1 MDPASTPLGKMLLEE
16 ITPVVMV
23 LRTPSVEE
31 ACVKNGLSFVEMLTP
46 FCNFSNIDVPLRT
59 SSDQPYRL
67 RKFKLRLFYESDIRQ
82 PNMEVAKERLK
93 QVITRAGEKDNSE
106 LASDP
111 PQVSNLLDNSEILP
125 SWFEYLN
132 KELIQTVSFSEHET
146 FDHPVGCL
154 LVVSSKDEQPI
165 NKFVDLFNT
174 NKLPALLNDGAMDP
188 KILKHYLL
196 VHDNHGESS
205 EKALKILSEMKSTF
219 GTKDC
224 HLLCINSSQD
234 SETEHQD
241 NPWASY
247 KSDASTVQHLGCRLD
262 VDDISALK
270 DLMHEFS
277 SKHVIPYME
286 QKVRLL
292 NQQVSATRRGFRNQI
307 KNLWWRKGKDDPNE
321 TPSGAMYTFSSIESQ
336 IRVLGDHAF
345 MLHDYEL
352 ALANYRLISTD
363 YKLDKAWKRYAGVQ
377 EMMALAY
384 FMLDQSR
391 KEAEY
396 CMENAFSTYI
406 KLGSSGQQNATRC
419 GLWWIGMLKTRD
431 QYKEAATVYFRI
443 CNEELLHSAVMLEQA
458 SYCYLLSKPP
468 MLYKY
473 GFHLVLSGERYKK
486 SDQIKHAIRTYRS
499 ALSIYKETTWSYI
512 SDHVHFHIGQWFALL
527 GMYDVAVK
535 HMLEVLACSHQ
546 SKTTQ
551 ELFLREFLQIFQEV
565 GKTFEVP
572 GLQLPVID
580 ISSLKVLFEDQRT
593 YASLP
598 AASVK
603 ESLWHSLEEDLIPSL
618 PGARTNWLDVQTKL
632 MPKKYRE
639 SNVCVAGEAIKVAVE
654 FKNPLQVPISIS
666 SVSLICELSSRSE
679 EDKSDANTSTSE
691 LANDDDYKRDV
702 SSNSSSVILSEIDFA
717 LGGGETKLVQ
727 LTVTPN
733 IEGTLKLLG
742 VRWKF
747 SGCVV
752 GFYTFESILLVKK
765 LARKKKSKHSP
776 LSNLKFVVVKSVP
789 KLEGLIRAFPEKA
802 YAGHLQR
809 LVLELKNQSDCSIKN
824 LKMKI
829 SHPRFLSIG
838 NQEVLDVDFPA
849 CLEKRPDSEEGG
861 AHANLKKVSQG
872 VFLFPE
878 LILQD
883 VAIQGD
889 KPLLWPLWLH
899 AAVPGNVPLYVI
911 IYYEMVDTSS
921 VMKYRTLRLHYNLQV
936 LPSLDVSFKISPS
949 PSRLQEFLVR
959 MDVVNK
965 TSSESFQVTQL
976 SSVGNNW
983 GISMLQPVDGIM
995 PSQPLTVGQ
1004 AFSFFFMLKSH
1015 RKAVNAAANV
1025 SALSPDLRSDVMLV
1039 PESVKEPLFSTSHSP
1054 LADFH
1059 DCERSQHG
1067 IRNQEDANT
1076 VDFILISRPLKSDTN
1091 AESSIEPQFFS
1102 HHACHCRTAKTSPIT
1117 WTMSGPRTKHH
1128 DFSSSFCE
1136 ISLQMTVHNSSD
1148 SVASVIIKTADSA
1161 GNSSQSKASG
1171 TQGGWQPLATDTKAT
1186 VSEVGI
1192 ITRKTESSDPIS
1204 PVSPFIWSG
1213 SSSSKVVLQPR
1224 TSAEIPM
1231 HICVFYPGTYD
1242 LSSYVLNW
1250 NLKPVGGNQQEAN
1263 VDLQRNPDETR
1274 KWSGTCKGY
1283 PYFLTVLQL

>member
-247 KSDASTVQHLGCRLD
+247 KSDASPVQHLGCRLD

-321 TPSGAMYTFSSIESQ
+321 TPSGSMYTFSSIESQ

-593 YASLP
+593 YASLS

-691 LANDDDYKRDV
+691 LADDDDYKRDV

-878 LILQD
+878 D

-1148 SVASVIIKTADSA
+1148 TVASVIIKTADSA

-1224 TSAEIPM
+1224 SSAEIPM

>member
-1 MDPASTPLGKMLLEE
+1 QETVRPSFHSIVRSLNPCVEEAHLSPFSFFPSTRRGLEIPISRIPSRRRRHTDWRTRHLTAMDPTSTPLGKMLLEE

-31 ACVKNGLSFVEMLTP
+31 ACVKNGLSFVEMLSP

-67 RKFKLRLFYESDIRQ
+67 RKFKLRLFDESDIRQ

-93 QVITRAGEKDNSE
+93 QVITKAGEKDNSE
-106 LASDP
+106 LSSDP
-111 PQVSNLLDNSEILP
+111 PQVSNLLDNSESELLP

-146 FDHPVGCL
+146 FDHPVACL

-165 NKFVDLFNT
+165 NRFVDLFNT

-196 VHDNHGESS
+196 VHDNHEGSS

-219 GTKDC
+219 GTNEC

-234 SETEHQD
+234 TEMEHHD
-241 NPWASY
+241 NPWSSY
-247 KSDASTVQHLGCRLD
+247 KSDASPVQPLGCCLD

-321 TPSGAMYTFSSIESQ
+321 TPSGSMYTFSSIESQ

-419 GLWWIGMLKTRD
+419 GLWWIGMLKTKD

-473 GFHLVLSGERYKK
+473 GFHLVLSGDRYKK
-486 SDQIKHAIRTYRS
+486 SDQVKHAIRTYRS
-499 ALSIYKETTWSYI
+499 ALSVYKETTWSYI
-512 SDHVHFHIGQWFALL
+512 RDHVHFHIGQWFAHL

-580 ISSLKVLFEDQRT
+580 ISSLKVIFEDQRT

-598 AASVK
+598 AASVH
-603 ESLWHSLEEDLIPSL
+603 ESVWHSLEEDLIPSL
-618 PGARTNWLDVQTKL
+618 PGSRTNWLDVQTKL

-639 SNVCVAGEAIKVAVE
+639 SNVCVAGEAIKVTVE

-666 SVSLICELSSRSE
+666 SVSLICELSPRSE
-679 EDKSDANTSTSE
+679 EDKSDANTSTSK
-691 LANDDDYKRDV
+691 LANHEDYKRDV
-702 SSNSSSVILSEIDFA
+702 SSDSSSVILSEIDFS
-717 LGGGETKLVQ
+717 LGGGET
-727 LTVTPN
+727 
-733 IEGTLKLLG
+733 
-742 VRWKF
+742 
-747 SGCVV
+747 
-752 GFYTFESILLVKK
+752 
-765 LARKKKSKHSP
+765 
-776 LSNLKFVVVKSVP
+776 NLRRA
-789 KLEGLIRAFPEKA
+789 LIK
-802 YAGHLQR
+802 
-809 LVLELKNQSDCSIKN
+809 C
-824 LKMKI
+824 
-829 SHPRFLSIG
+829 
-838 NQEVLDVDFPA
+838 
-849 CLEKRPDSEEGG
+849 
-861 AHANLKKVSQG
+861 
-872 VFLFPE
+872 
-878 LILQD
+878 
-883 VAIQGD
+883 
-889 KPLLWPLWLH
+889 
-899 AAVPGNVPLYVI
+899 
-911 IYYEMVDTSS
+911 
-921 VMKYRTLRLHYNLQV
+921 
-936 LPSLDVSFKISPS
+936 
-949 PSRLQEFLVR
+949 
-959 MDVVNK
+959 
-965 TSSESFQVTQL
+965 
-976 SSVGNNW
+976 
-983 GISMLQPVDGIM
+983 
-995 PSQPLTVGQ
+995 
-1004 AFSFFFMLKSH
+1004 
-1015 RKAVNAAANV
+1015 
-1025 SALSPDLRSDVMLV
+1025 
-1039 PESVKEPLFSTSHSP
+1039 
-1054 LADFH
+1054 
-1059 DCERSQHG
+1059 
-1067 IRNQEDANT
+1067 
-1076 VDFILISRPLKSDTN
+1076 
-1091 AESSIEPQFFS
+1091 
-1102 HHACHCRTAKTSPIT
+1102 
-1117 WTMSGPRTKHH
+1117 
-1128 DFSSSFCE
+1128 
-1136 ISLQMTVHNSSD
+1136 
-1148 SVASVIIKTADSA
+1148 
-1161 GNSSQSKASG
+1161 
-1171 TQGGWQPLATDTKAT
+1171 
-1186 VSEVGI
+1186 
-1192 ITRKTESSDPIS
+1192 
-1204 PVSPFIWSG
+1204 
-1213 SSSSKVVLQPR
+1213 
-1224 TSAEIPM
+1224 
-1231 HICVFYPGTYD
+1231 
-1242 LSSYVLNW
+1242 
-1250 NLKPVGGNQQEAN
+1250 
-1263 VDLQRNPDETR
+1263 
-1274 KWSGTCKGY
+1274 
-1283 PYFLTVLQL
+1283 